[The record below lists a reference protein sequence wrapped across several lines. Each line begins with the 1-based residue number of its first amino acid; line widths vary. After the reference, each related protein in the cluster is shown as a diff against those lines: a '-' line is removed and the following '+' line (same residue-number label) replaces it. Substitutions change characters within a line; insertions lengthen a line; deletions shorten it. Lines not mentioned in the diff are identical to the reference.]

1 MMTTNDSQL
10 HRLLD
15 DAFAGIAA
23 TPDVQ
28 DLKEELRSSLVARV
42 DELTAQGMP
51 DAEAAR
57 RAIDELGDV
66 RAAAEETAQA
76 AAQAGKREKVDVVA
90 LALANKVKPKPAF
103 VLRTVSLSA
112 VIAIAAAVLVLAFT
126 GVWDLAEGAMVAV
139 GLIGIA
145 LPVGLIVVDSLGQE
159 TTSNYPMPR
168 KRAGLYGLAVGAIL
182 AGAAFVTW
190 FGFETDQLW
199 AGILGVVVVVL
210 GVLLATYVGV
220 TQTNR
225 HKPWTKAAAANY
237 QFHNKWEEKP
247 EEAARY
253 GMYSGA
259 LWLLA
264 IGAFVALSLTVG
276 FAWSWIAF
284 LVAVLV
290 QMIMTARM
298 LFGEN
303 KN

>member
-1 MMTTNDSQL
+1 MMTTADSHL

-15 DAFAGIAA
+15 EAFAGIPV
-23 TPDVQ
+23 TPDTQ

-42 DELTAQGMP
+42 AELTAQGVP

-66 RAAAEETAQA
+66 RAAALETAQTQGA
-76 AAQAGKREKVDVVA
+76 KREKVDVVA

-103 VLRTVSLSA
+103 VLRTVALSA
-112 VIAIAAAVLVLAFT
+112 IVAIAATVLVLAFT
-126 GVWDLAEGAMVAV
+126 GVWDLADGAMVAV
-139 GLIGIA
+139 GLLGIA
-145 LPVGLIVVDSLGQE
+145 LPVGLIVADSLGQE

-168 KRAGLYGLAVGAIL
+168 KRASLYGLAVGAIL
-182 AGAAFVTW
+182 AGASFVTW

-199 AGILGVVVVVL
+199 AGILGVVVIVL
-210 GVLLATYVGV
+210 GVLLATYVGA

-237 QFHNKWEEKP
+237 QVHNKWEENP
-247 EEAARY
+247 QEAARY

-264 IGAFVALSLTVG
+264 IGAFVALSLIVG

-290 QMIMTARM
+290 QMVMTARM
-298 LFGEN
+298 LFGED
-303 KN
+303 KH

>member
-1 MMTTNDSQL
+1 MMTTNDSSL

-15 DAFAGIAA
+15 DAFAGIPV
-23 TPDVQ
+23 TPDTQ
-28 DLKEELRSSLVARV
+28 DLKEELRSSLVDRV
-42 DELTAQGMP
+42 ADLTAQGMT
-51 DAEAAR
+51 DADAAR

-66 RAAAEETAQA
+66 RE
-76 AAQAGKREKVDVVA
+76 AAQDTARAETQHGKREKVDVVA
-90 LALANKVKPKPAF
+90 LALANKVKPNPAF
-103 VLRTVSLSA
+103 VLRTAALSA
-112 VIAIAAAVLVLAFT
+112 VIVVAATVLVIDFADGF
-126 GVWDLAEGAMVAV
+126 DLADGAMVAV
-139 GLIGIA
+139 GLLGIA
-145 LPVGLIVVDSLGQE
+145 LPVGLIVADSLGQE

-168 KRAGLYGLAVGAIL
+168 GRAGLYGLAVGAIL

-199 AGILGVVVVVL
+199 AGILGVVITVL

-237 QFHNKWEEKP
+237 QFQNRFEEKP
-247 EEAARY
+247 EVAARY

-264 IGAFVALSLTVG
+264 LGAFVALSLMFG

-298 LFGEN
+298 LFGPD
-303 KN
+303 KS

>member
-1 MMTTNDSQL
+1 MTTYDSQL

-15 DAFAGIAA
+15 DAFAGIAV
-23 TPDVQ
+23 TPDTQ
-28 DLKEELRSSLVARV
+28 DLKEELRSSLIARV
-42 DELTAQGMP
+42 AELTAQGVP

-66 RAAAEETAQA
+66 RAAALETAQIEG
-76 AAQAGKREKVDVVA
+76 GKRAKVDVVA
-90 LALANKVKPKPAF
+90 LALANQVKPKPAF
-103 VLRTVSLSA
+103 VLRAVALSA
-112 VIAIAAAVLVLAFT
+112 VIVIAVTALVLAFM
-126 GVWDLAEGAMVAV
+126 GVWDVADGAMVAV
-139 GLIGIA
+139 ALGGIA
-145 LPVGLIVVDSLGQE
+145 LPIGLLVADALGQE

-182 AGAAFVTW
+182 AGVPFITW
-190 FGFETDQLW
+190 FGFDTDQLW
-199 AGILGVVVVVL
+199 AGILGVVVTVL
-210 GVLLATYVGV
+210 GVLLATYLGV

-225 HKPWTKAAAANY
+225 HKPWTKAAEANF
-237 QFHNKWEEKP
+237 QFQNKWEDNP
-247 EEAARY
+247 QDAARY

-298 LFGEN
+298 LFGAE
-303 KN
+303 KD

>member
-1 MMTTNDSQL
+1 
-10 HRLLD
+10 
-15 DAFAGIAA
+15 
-23 TPDVQ
+23 
-28 DLKEELRSSLVARV
+28 
-42 DELTAQGMP
+42 
-51 DAEAAR
+51 
-57 RAIDELGDV
+57 
-66 RAAAEETAQA
+66 
-76 AAQAGKREKVDVVA
+76 
-90 LALANKVKPKPAF
+90 
-103 VLRTVSLSA
+103 
-112 VIAIAAAVLVLAFT
+112 
-126 GVWDLAEGAMVAV
+126 MVAV
-139 GLIGIA
+139 GLLGIA
-145 LPVGLIVVDSLGQE
+145 VPVGLIVADSLGQE

-190 FGFETDQLW
+190 FGFETDELW
-199 AGILGVVVVVL
+199 AGILGVVVIVL
-210 GVLLATYVGV
+210 GSAARHLYGRD
-220 TQTNR
+220 QTNR

-237 QFHNKWEEKP
+237 QFQNKWEDNP
-247 EEAARY
+247 QDAARY

-298 LFGEN
+298 LF